1 LKYAERLQFRRGRI
15 YVAPLRDKCWE
26 EIQRTEETDMKRR
39 IVSALCVAVG
49 IGLALL
55 IPAVQVHS
63 ADKEQRFPLLK
74 LEQLNDQQR
83 PLADSILKVSS
94 IGISGPFNMLVRSP
108 VMGQRMFAMLDYLRF
123 NTSLPSKLNEFAI
136 LIQARLWTSQVAW
149 AAHYPLALKAGVPQA
164 VADDLKVGK
173 RPASMQPDEAA
184 VYDLCMDLAKDHVV
198 SDATFKRAR
207 DLFSDQQ
214 IVDLITVS
222 GVYITLAMLSNTA
235 EDATPGGKTPP
246 LQPLPAR

>member
-1 LKYAERLQFRRGRI
+1 MPRDCHSGAAGHMSRRSE
-15 YVAPLRDKCWE
+15 DKCRE
-26 EIQRTEETDMKRR
+26 KIQGTQETQMRR
-39 IVSALCVAVG
+39 IVLALCVTLG
-49 IGLALL
+49 TGLALL
-55 IPAVQVHS
+55 MPEVQVHA

-83 PLADSILKVSS
+83 PFADEILKVSS
-94 IGISGPFNMLVRSP
+94 IGISGPFNMLLRSP
-108 VMGQRMFAMLDYLRF
+108 VMGQRLFGMLDYLRF
-123 NTSLPSKLNEFAI
+123 NTSVPQKLNEFAI

-149 AAHYPLALKAGVPQA
+149 TAHYPLALKAGLPQA
-164 VADDLKVGK
+164 VADGLKAGK

-184 VYDLCMDLAKDHVV
+184 VYDLCVDLAKDHVV
-198 SDATFKRAR
+198 SDATFKKAR
-207 DLFSDQQ
+207 ERFSDQQ

-235 EDATPGGKTPP
+235 EDATPGGKSPP